1 MNLLQENLNAV
12 FTDYDYAFA
21 VGTLVL
27 TQFSGK
33 VKIILIVQLITSIS
47 FAKLLRY
54 FNGTGA
60 LLFLNLSLVHIKTLT

>member
-33 VKIILIVQLITSIS
+33 VKIILILQLITSIF

-54 FNGTGA
+54 FNGTGVF
-60 LLFLNLSLVHIKTLT
+60 LF